1 MADFPLLN
9 EAEEDCGI
17 LLVDFLLV
25 GVGYFFFFA
34 PEGFKKWSGCG
45 EKGKLRTYT

>member
-1 MADFPLLN
+1 MNGADFPLLN

-25 GVGYFFFFA
+25 GVGYFFFLLLRDLKNGA
-34 PEGFKKWSGCG
+34 VAEKK
-45 EKGKLRTYT
+45 EN